1 MKQSAFDNFSES
13 AQEALDFARCQRA
26 DGSYYGTGGVCRKGT
41 QAGAKEKTTS
51 SKSKEAAN
59 VSRSQKQKQNASRTA
74 ALKEEL
80 DKRKGEMKGASP
92 EKVNKLIA
100 EASKAADARSA
111 SSGSG
116 TSIKD
121 MKALDAKAK
130 EANKKADAAEKAWRK
145 AGAKPGAQQKEVRR
159 LDKEAKAA
167 DKAAD
172 KAAKGLAKMRSQDEK
187 LKAASAKVN
196 QQLKTA
202 KGDRAKALRGK
213 RADIEEARNKLRYAM
228 KGLGGG
234 QSKLTGADVKR
245 AVGTAD

>member
-26 DGSYYGTGGVCRKGT
+26 DGSYYGTGGVCRQGT
-41 QAGAKEKTTS
+41 EAGAKEK
-51 SKSKEAAN
+51 EA
-59 VSRSQKQKQNASRTA
+59 K
-74 ALKEEL
+74 
-80 DKRKGEMKGASP
+80 
-92 EKVNKLIA
+92 
-100 EASKAADARSA
+100 
-111 SSGSG
+111 SSGGGGGGGS
-116 TSIKD
+116 SVAEV
-121 MKALDAKAK
+121 KALDKKAK

-202 KGDRAKALRGK
+202 KGERAKKLRGK

-234 QSKLTGADVKR
+234 QSRLTGADVKR

>member
-41 QAGAKEKTTS
+41 QAGAKEK
-51 SKSKEAAN
+51 EA
-59 VSRSQKQKQNASRTA
+59 K
-74 ALKEEL
+74 
-80 DKRKGEMKGASP
+80 
-92 EKVNKLIA
+92 
-100 EASKAADARSA
+100 
-111 SSGSG
+111 SSGGGGGGS
-116 TSIKD
+116 SVPEV
-121 MKALDAKAK
+121 KALDKKAK

-145 AGAKPGAQQKEVRR
+145 GGAKPGAEQKEVRR

-172 KAAKGLAKMRSQDEK
+172 KAAKGLAKMRKQDEK
-187 LKAASAKVN
+187 LQAAQAKVN
-196 QQLKTA
+196 AQLKTA
-202 KGDRAKALRGK
+202 KGDRAKTLRGK
-213 RADIEEARNKLRYAM
+213 RADLEEARNKLRYAM